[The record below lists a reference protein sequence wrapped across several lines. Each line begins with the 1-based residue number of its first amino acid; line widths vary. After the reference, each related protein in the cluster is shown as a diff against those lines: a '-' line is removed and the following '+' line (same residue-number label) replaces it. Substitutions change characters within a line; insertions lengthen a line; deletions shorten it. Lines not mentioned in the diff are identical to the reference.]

1 MSNNSSLYI
10 EFLKQNNIQ
19 LLWEVI
25 LDHESMVNK
34 NRKELEEINN
44 LFQQSISQFYEK
56 ERINQNQ
63 SHNINLM
70 SINKKYISMF
80 INNISSININTS
92 NKPLIT
98 HEEIQENRMTQ
109 FEKEYANKQRDF
121 TNSMTLPVPA
131 TPNFS
136 DKKDI
141 PLDEMD
147 IIMQRT
153 IEQRN
158 LEFEQFQ
165 NLSNKNHVQVESWLK
180 PAETSIKVEKN
191 SNSNNN
197 IKYIKISNDNI
208 DNNIIKSD
216 IIDLTKNNDERKHI
230 SWGENKIYDVYGHDG
245 ISLNNKN
252 ESKYETNNESN
263 NENKKIDNIFNKFKV
278 IKNENENEK
287 NFEYQNKI
295 NNDFVNNNINNDLI
309 NNFHNDI
316 NCLNNKLDNLQ
327 EQIKKQSNTLES
339 YVEKINNTLSI
350 LYNIISKKEKQN
362 ETEYHANN
370 NI

>member
-1 MSNNSSLYI
+1 MSNNSLYI
-10 EFLKQNNIQ
+10 DFLKQNNIQ

-34 NRKELEEINN
+34 NRQELEEINN

-56 ERINQNQ
+56 ERNNQNQ
-63 SHNINLM
+63 PQNINLM

-80 INNISSININTS
+80 INNISTTNTNTNTNT

-121 TNSMTLPVPA
+121 TSSMTLPVPP

-136 DKKDI
+136 DKKDAPI
-141 PLDEMD
+141 DEMD

-153 IEQRN
+153 IEQRK

-165 NLSNKNHVQVESWLK
+165 NLSNKNHMQVENWLK
-180 PAETSIKVEKN
+180 PAETSIKVEKI
-191 SNSNNN
+191 NNN

-216 IIDLTKNNDERKHI
+216 IIDLTKNNEERKHI
-230 SWGENKIYDVYGHDG
+230 SWGENKIYDLHGHDG

-295 NNDFVNNNINNDLI
+295 NNDFVNNNNDII

-327 EQIKKQSNTLES
+327 EQFKKQSNTLES
-339 YVEKINNTLSI
+339 YIEKINNTLSI